1 MTLITIII
9 SVLSTC
15 TTSYININLKRG
27 PVFASAI
34 VTLTAGILL
43 PYFLP
48 ETGMSLAIMATC
60 GSYAAMVSLEKF
72 PKMKDMIF
80 VGIICGVVF
89 ILAKEVFLGVGGRLG
104 AIAAISGFTW
114 LGIKNIKSRFSYK

>member
-1 MTLITIII
+1 MTLIIVIV

-15 TTSYININLKRG
+15 TTYFIHINLKRG

-34 VTLTAGILL
+34 VSLISGILL
-43 PYFLP
+43 PFFLP
-48 ETGMSLAIMATC
+48 EVGQSLAIMATC

-114 LGIKNIKSRFSYK
+114 LGIKNIKSKFSYK

>member
-1 MTLITIII
+1 MSLITVIV
-9 SVLSTC
+9 SVLATY
-15 TTSYININLKRG
+15 TTYYINFNLKRG

-34 VTLTAGILL
+34 VTLTSGILL

-48 ETGMSLAIMATC
+48 EVGKSLAIMATC
-60 GSYAAMVSLEKF
+60 GSYAAMVSVEKF
-72 PKMKDMIF
+72 PKIKDMFF

-89 ILAKEVFLGVGGRLG
+89 ILASDVLLGVGGRLG

-114 LGIKNIKSRFSYK
+114 LGIKNIKNKILYK